1 MILQRARRLRCAF
14 CFGFNKLTALT
25 VLGAAAMLS
34 GCGWSSFSIQSLL
47 PQAPELASIAVG
59 PPDSSVAMGLT
70 HQFTATG
77 VYSDGSKLDISS
89 QVNWRSAQTAIAS
102 VNTDGVATAISPGT
116 TMVTA
121 TMGRL
126 SGSTNLAVTAAT
138 LMSIG
143 VTPTN
148 MSLAS
153 GTTDSL
159 RAIGVYSDNLTLDLT
174 TSVTWS
180 SSAPTVASVRNS
192 AGAKGITIAVSP
204 GSSMITATLGAMSG
218 STMLT
223 VTAASLVSIG
233 VTPTNPSIA
242 NGLTDALKATGVYTD
257 NSMHDLT
264 SMVTWSS
271 SAPTIVTV
279 SNTAGTTG
287 VTTAVSPGSSTITAT
302 LDAVSG
308 STTLTVTAATLVS
321 IGVTPAIASIA
332 MGLKTQ
338 FTAMGTYT
346 DNSTQNITA
355 KVVWTSSAPSIATV
369 SNASGYDGLTIALSP
384 GPATITATLGT
395 IAGSTGL
402 TVTPATLVSIGLTPT
417 SPSIATGLTAQFVAT
432 GVYTD
437 NSTQNLTTSV
447 AWTSSDPTVVAVSNA
462 SGSNGLATA
471 LGQGSVTITASSG
484 GVSGSTGLTVTPAT
498 LVSIGVTP
506 ISTSIAAGLTTQFI
520 ATGVYTDNSTQN
532 LTTSVAWTSSDP
544 TVVAVSNAM
553 GSNGLATALGQGS
566 VTITASSG
574 GVSGSTGLT
583 ITPATLV
590 SIAVTPANPSIAN
603 GTTQQFVAT
612 GTYTDN
618 STQNLT
624 TAITWASS
632 NPSLA
637 AISNASGSNGL
648 ATALGQGSVTI
659 TATVGTVSGWTSLTV
674 TPATLVSIAVLPSN
688 PGIASGTSQQFAAI
702 GTYTDNSTHDV
713 TTSVAW
719 GSSDINVATISNAS
733 GCNGLATALGQGSVT
748 ITAALGSVSGS
759 TGLSVT
765 PATLVSIA
773 VIPANSAI
781 ANGTNQQF
789 AAIGTYTDNSTQPLT
804 TSVNWNSSNSAVA
817 IISNASGS
825 NGLTS
830 AVAQGSVTITA
841 ILGGVSGSTGLTV
854 TPATLVSI
862 AVTPATTSVADG
874 TSQQFTATGTYTDG
888 STQNLTAAATWN
900 SSDTTI
906 ASISNAAGSSGLATG
921 LGVGSTSISA
931 AVGTVASPTVTLTV
945 TADPEYVYATNQND
959 NTVSEYV
966 IGAGG
971 TLTSIGTVAAGS
983 EPNAVAIDPTG
994 GFVYV
999 ANWNGASL
1007 SQYAI
1012 GTGGVL
1018 TALGTIAS
1026 GNEPASVTVGPT
1038 GQYVYAANL
1047 ADNTVSQYTIG
1058 MGGVLT
1064 SLGTV
1069 AAGSSPISVTIDPTG
1084 HYAYVANENS
1094 SNVSEYAIGAGGALT
1109 SVGLAPT
1116 GNSPQSVT
1124 VDPSDRY
1131 AYVANWSGNTVSEY
1145 TIGAGGILTAIG
1157 TISTG
1162 NCPETVAVDPSS
1174 RYVYVENWCDGSVSE
1189 YTIGAGGALNAIGT
1203 IATGSGPWFI
1213 TIDPSGRYV
1222 YVANFNSSTVSQYT
1236 IGTGGALTAVG
1247 TVATG
1252 NGPNAITAGY

>member
-1 MILQRARRLRCAF
+1 M
-14 CFGFNKLTALT
+14 
-25 VLGAAAMLS
+25 LGVAAMQS

-59 PPDSSVAMGLT
+59 PPDSNVAMGLT
-70 HQFTATG
+70 HQFIATG
-77 VYSDGSKLDISS
+77 VYSDGSKLDLSS
-89 QVNWRSAQTAIAS
+89 EVSWSSTHTAIAS
-102 VNTDGVATAISPGT
+102 INSDGVATAISPGT
-116 TMVTA
+116 TTVTA
-121 TMGRL
+121 SMGRL

-174 TSVTWS
+174 KSVTWS
-180 SSAPTVASVRNS
+180 SSAPTIASVSNT
-192 AGAKGITIAVSP
+192 AGANGMTIAVSP
-204 GSSMITATLGAMSG
+204 GSSMITATLGAVSG
-218 STMLT
+218 STRLT

-242 NGLTDALKATGVYTD
+242 SGLTVALKATGVYTD
-257 NSMHDLT
+257 NSIHDLT

-271 SAPTIVTV
+271 SAPTVATV
-279 SNTAGTTG
+279 SNNAGTIG
-287 VTTAVSPGSSTITAT
+287 VSTAVSPGSSTITAMMGA
-302 LDAVSG
+302 LSG
-308 STTLTVTAATLVS
+308 STTLTVTAASLVS

-332 MGLKTQ
+332 VGLKTQ
-338 FTAMGTYT
+338 FTAVGTYT
-346 DNSTQNITA
+346 DNSTQDITA
-355 KVVWTSSAPSIATV
+355 KVVWTSSAPSLATV
-369 SNASGYDGLTIALSP
+369 SNASGYDGLATALSP

-395 IAGSTGL
+395 ITGSTGL
-402 TVTPATLVSIGLTPT
+402 TVTPATLVSIGLTPAN
-417 SPSIATGLTAQFVAT
+417 PSIAAGLTAQFVAT

-447 AWTSSDPTVVAVSNA
+447 AWTSSDPTVAAVSNA

-484 GVSGSTGLTVTPAT
+484 AVSGSTGLTV
-498 LVSIGVTP
+498 
-506 ISTSIAAGLTTQFI
+506 
-520 ATGVYTDNSTQN
+520 
-532 LTTSVAWTSSDP
+532 
-544 TVVAVSNAM
+544 
-553 GSNGLATALGQGS
+553 
-566 VTITASSG
+566 
-574 GVSGSTGLT
+574 
-583 ITPATLV
+583 TPATLV

-603 GTTQQFVAT
+603 GTTEQFVAT

-624 TAITWASS
+624 TAATWASS

-659 TATVGTVSGWTSLTV
+659 TATVGTISGSTGLTV
-674 TPATLVSIAVLPSN
+674 TPATLVSIAVSPSN
-688 PGIASGTSQQFAAI
+688 PGIANGTSQQFAAI
-702 GTYTDNSTHDV
+702 GIYTDNSTHDV

-719 GSSDINVATISNAS
+719 GSSDINVAAISNAL
-733 GCNGLATALGQGSVT
+733 GCNGLATALGQGIAT

-759 TGLSVT
+759 TGLTVT

-773 VIPANSAI
+773 VIPANPAI

-804 TSVNWNSSNSAVA
+804 TSVSWNSSNSAVA
-817 IISNASGS
+817 TISNASGS

-830 AVAQGSVTITA
+830 AVAQGPVTITA

-862 AVTPATTSVADG
+862 AVTPATASVADG

-931 AVGTVASPTVTLTV
+931 AVGTVDSSTVTLTV
-945 TADPEYVYATNQND
+945 TADPEYVYATNQNG

-999 ANWNGASL
+999 ANWSGASL

-1012 GTGGVL
+1012 GTGGML

-1058 MGGVLT
+1058 TGGVLT

-1069 AAGSSPISVTIDPTG
+1069 AAGSSPISVTVDPTG
-1084 HYAYVANENS
+1084 QYAYVANENS

-1109 SVGLAPT
+1109 SIGLAPT
-1116 GNSPQSVT
+1116 GNSPQYVT
-1124 VDPSDRY
+1124 VDATDRY
-1131 AYVANWSGNTVSEY
+1131 AYVANWSDNTVSEY
-1145 TIGAGGILTAIG
+1145 TIGAGGTLTAIG
-1157 TISTG
+1157 AIATG

-1174 RYVYVENWCDGSVSE
+1174 RYVYVENWCDASVSE
-1189 YTIGAGGALNAIGT
+1189 YTIGAGGALSAIGT
-1203 IATGSGPWFI
+1203 IATGSGPWFL

-1236 IGTGGALTAVG
+1236 IGAGGALTAVG

>member
-1 MILQRARRLRCAF
+1 M
-14 CFGFNKLTALT
+14 
-25 VLGAAAMLS
+25 LGVAAMQS

-59 PPDSSVAMGLT
+59 PPDSNVAMGLT
-70 HQFTATG
+70 HQFIATG
-77 VYSDGSKLDISS
+77 VYSDGSKLDLSS
-89 QVNWRSAQTAIAS
+89 EVSWSSTHTAIAS
-102 VNTDGVATAISPGT
+102 INSDGVATAISPGT
-116 TMVTA
+116 TTVTA
-121 TMGRL
+121 SMGRL

-174 TSVTWS
+174 KSVTWS
-180 SSAPTVASVRNS
+180 SSAPTIASVSNT
-192 AGAKGITIAVSP
+192 AGANGMTIAVSP
-204 GSSMITATLGAMSG
+204 GSSMITATLGAVSG
-218 STMLT
+218 STRLT

-242 NGLTDALKATGVYTD
+242 SGLTVALKATGVYTD
-257 NSMHDLT
+257 NSIHDLT

-271 SAPTIVTV
+271 SAPTVATV
-279 SNTAGTTG
+279 SNNAGTIG
-287 VTTAVSPGSSTITAT
+287 VSTAVSPGSSTITAMMGA
-302 LDAVSG
+302 LSG
-308 STTLTVTAATLVS
+308 STTLTVTAASLVS

-332 MGLKTQ
+332 VGLKTQ
-338 FTAMGTYT
+338 FTAVGTYT
-346 DNSTQNITA
+346 DNSTQDITA
-355 KVVWTSSAPSIATV
+355 KVVWTSSAPSLATV
-369 SNASGYDGLTIALSP
+369 SNASGYDGLATALSP

-395 IAGSTGL
+395 ITGSTGL
-402 TVTPATLVSIGLTPT
+402 TVTPATLVSIGLTPAN
-417 SPSIATGLTAQFVAT
+417 PSIAAGLTAQFVAT

-447 AWTSSDPTVVAVSNA
+447 AWTSSDPTVAAVSNA

-484 GVSGSTGLTVTPAT
+484 AVSGSTGLTV
-498 LVSIGVTP
+498 
-506 ISTSIAAGLTTQFI
+506 
-520 ATGVYTDNSTQN
+520 
-532 LTTSVAWTSSDP
+532 
-544 TVVAVSNAM
+544 
-553 GSNGLATALGQGS
+553 
-566 VTITASSG
+566 
-574 GVSGSTGLT
+574 
-583 ITPATLV
+583 TPATLV

-603 GTTQQFVAT
+603 GTTEQFVAT

-624 TAITWASS
+624 TAATWAPS

-659 TATVGTVSGWTSLTV
+659 TATVGTISGSTGLTV
-674 TPATLVSIAVLPSN
+674 TPATLVSIAVSPSN
-688 PGIASGTSQQFAAI
+688 PGIANGTSQQFAAI
-702 GTYTDNSTHDV
+702 GIYTDNSTHDV

-719 GSSDINVATISNAS
+719 GSSDINVATISNAL
-733 GCNGLATALGQGSVT
+733 GCNGLATALGQGIAT

-759 TGLSVT
+759 TGLTVT

-773 VIPANSAI
+773 VIPANPAI

-804 TSVNWNSSNSAVA
+804 TSVSWNSSNSAVA
-817 IISNASGS
+817 TISNASGS

-830 AVAQGSVTITA
+830 AVAQGPVTITA

-862 AVTPATTSVADG
+862 AVTPATASVADG

-931 AVGTVASPTVTLTV
+931 AVGTVDSSTVTLTV
-945 TADPEYVYATNQND
+945 TADPEYVYATNQNG

-999 ANWNGASL
+999 ANWSGASL

-1012 GTGGVL
+1012 GTGGML

-1058 MGGVLT
+1058 TGGVLT

-1069 AAGSSPISVTIDPTG
+1069 AAGSSPISVTVDPTG

-1109 SVGLAPT
+1109 SIGLAPT
-1116 GNSPQSVT
+1116 GNSPQYVT
-1124 VDPSDRY
+1124 VDATDRY
-1131 AYVANWSGNTVSEY
+1131 AYVANWSDNTVSEY
-1145 TIGAGGILTAIG
+1145 TIGAGGTLTAIG
-1157 TISTG
+1157 AIATG

-1174 RYVYVENWCDGSVSE
+1174 RYVYVENWCDASVSE
-1189 YTIGAGGALNAIGT
+1189 YTIGAGGALSAIGT
-1203 IATGSGPWFI
+1203 IATGSGPWFL

-1236 IGTGGALTAVG
+1236 IGAGGALTAVG

>member
-271 SAPTIVTV
+271 SAPTIATV

-302 LDAVSG
+302 LGAVSG

-462 SGSNGLATA
+462 S
-471 LGQGSVTITASSG
+471 
-484 GVSGSTGLTVTPAT
+484 
-498 LVSIGVTP
+498 
-506 ISTSIAAGLTTQFI
+506 
-520 ATGVYTDNSTQN
+520 
-532 LTTSVAWTSSDP
+532 
-544 TVVAVSNAM
+544 

>member
-1 MILQRARRLRCAF
+1 MILQRVRRSRCAF
-14 CFGFNKLTALT
+14 CIGFNKLTALT
-25 VLGAAAMLS
+25 MLGVAAMQS

-59 PPDSSVAMGLT
+59 PPDSNVAMGLT
-70 HQFTATG
+70 HQFIATG
-77 VYSDGSKLDISS
+77 VYSDGSKLDLSS
-89 QVNWRSAQTAIAS
+89 EVSWSSTHTAIAS
-102 VNTDGVATAISPGT
+102 INSDGVATAISPGT
-116 TMVTA
+116 TTVTA
-121 TMGRL
+121 SMGRL

-174 TSVTWS
+174 KSVTWS
-180 SSAPTVASVRNS
+180 SSAPTIASVSNT
-192 AGAKGITIAVSP
+192 AGANGMTIAVSP
-204 GSSMITATLGAMSG
+204 GSSMITATLGAVSG
-218 STMLT
+218 STRLT

-242 NGLTDALKATGVYTD
+242 SGLTVALKATGVYTD
-257 NSMHDLT
+257 NSIHDLT

-271 SAPTIVTV
+271 SAPTVATV
-279 SNTAGTTG
+279 SNNAGTIG
-287 VTTAVSPGSSTITAT
+287 VSTAVSPGSSTITAMMGA
-302 LDAVSG
+302 LSG
-308 STTLTVTAATLVS
+308 STTLTVTAASLVS

-332 MGLKTQ
+332 VGLKTQ
-338 FTAMGTYT
+338 FTAVGTYT
-346 DNSTQNITA
+346 DNSTQDITA
-355 KVVWTSSAPSIATV
+355 KVVWTSSAPSLATV
-369 SNASGYDGLTIALSP
+369 SNASGYDGLATALSP

-395 IAGSTGL
+395 ITGSTGL
-402 TVTPATLVSIGLTPT
+402 TVTPATLVSIGLTPAN
-417 SPSIATGLTAQFVAT
+417 PSIAAGLTAQFVAT

-447 AWTSSDPTVVAVSNA
+447 AWTSSDPTVAAVSNA

-484 GVSGSTGLTVTPAT
+484 AVSGSTGLTV
-498 LVSIGVTP
+498 
-506 ISTSIAAGLTTQFI
+506 
-520 ATGVYTDNSTQN
+520 
-532 LTTSVAWTSSDP
+532 
-544 TVVAVSNAM
+544 
-553 GSNGLATALGQGS
+553 
-566 VTITASSG
+566 
-574 GVSGSTGLT
+574 
-583 ITPATLV
+583 TPATLV

-603 GTTQQFVAT
+603 GTTEQFVAT

-624 TAITWASS
+624 TAATWASS

-659 TATVGTVSGWTSLTV
+659 TATVGTISGSTGLTV
-674 TPATLVSIAVLPSN
+674 TPATLVSIAVSPSN
-688 PGIASGTSQQFAAI
+688 PGIANGTSQQFAAI
-702 GTYTDNSTHDV
+702 GIYTDNSTHDV

-719 GSSDINVATISNAS
+719 GSSDINVAAISNAL
-733 GCNGLATALGQGSVT
+733 GCNGLATALGQGIAT

-759 TGLSVT
+759 TGLTVT

-773 VIPANSAI
+773 VIPANPAI

-804 TSVNWNSSNSAVA
+804 TSVSWNSSNSAVA
-817 IISNASGS
+817 TISNASGS

-830 AVAQGSVTITA
+830 AVAQGPVTITA

-862 AVTPATTSVADG
+862 AVTPATASVADG

-931 AVGTVASPTVTLTV
+931 AVGTVDSSTVTLTV
-945 TADPEYVYATNQND
+945 TADPEYVYATNQNG

-999 ANWNGASL
+999 ANWSGASL

-1012 GTGGVL
+1012 GTGGML

-1058 MGGVLT
+1058 TGGVLT

-1069 AAGSSPISVTIDPTG
+1069 AAGSSPISVTVDPTG
-1084 HYAYVANENS
+1084 QYAYVANENS

-1109 SVGLAPT
+1109 SIGLAPT
-1116 GNSPQSVT
+1116 GNSPQYVT
-1124 VDPSDRY
+1124 VDATDRY
-1131 AYVANWSGNTVSEY
+1131 AYVANWSDNTVSEY
-1145 TIGAGGILTAIG
+1145 TIGAGGTLTAIG
-1157 TISTG
+1157 AIATG

-1174 RYVYVENWCDGSVSE
+1174 RYVYVENWCDASVSE
-1189 YTIGAGGALNAIGT
+1189 YTIGAGGALSAIGT
-1203 IATGSGPWFI
+1203 IATGSGPWFL

-1236 IGTGGALTAVG
+1236 IGAGGALTAVG

>member
-1 MILQRARRLRCAF
+1 M
-14 CFGFNKLTALT
+14 
-25 VLGAAAMLS
+25 LGVAAMQS

-59 PPDSSVAMGLT
+59 PPDSNVAMGLT
-70 HQFTATG
+70 HQFIATG
-77 VYSDGSKLDISS
+77 VYSDGSKLDLSS
-89 QVNWRSAQTAIAS
+89 EVSWSSTHTAIAS
-102 VNTDGVATAISPGT
+102 INSDGVATAISPGT
-116 TMVTA
+116 TTVTA
-121 TMGRL
+121 SMGRL

-174 TSVTWS
+174 KSVTWS
-180 SSAPTVASVRNS
+180 SSAPTIASVSNT
-192 AGAKGITIAVSP
+192 AGANGMTIAVSP
-204 GSSMITATLGAMSG
+204 GSSMITATLGAVSG
-218 STMLT
+218 STRLT

-242 NGLTDALKATGVYTD
+242 SGLTVALKATGVYTD
-257 NSMHDLT
+257 NSIHDLT

-271 SAPTIVTV
+271 SAPTVATV
-279 SNTAGTTG
+279 SNNAGTIG
-287 VTTAVSPGSSTITAT
+287 VSTAVSPGSSTITAMMGA
-302 LDAVSG
+302 LSG
-308 STTLTVTAATLVS
+308 STTLTVTAASLVS

-332 MGLKTQ
+332 VGLKTQ
-338 FTAMGTYT
+338 FTAVGTYT
-346 DNSTQNITA
+346 DNSTQDITA
-355 KVVWTSSAPSIATV
+355 KVVWTSSAPSLATV
-369 SNASGYDGLTIALSP
+369 SNASGYDGLATALSP

-395 IAGSTGL
+395 ITGSTGL
-402 TVTPATLVSIGLTPT
+402 TVTPATLVSIGLTPAN
-417 SPSIATGLTAQFVAT
+417 PSIAAGLTAQFVAT

-447 AWTSSDPTVVAVSNA
+447 AWTSSDPTVAAVSNA

-484 GVSGSTGLTVTPAT
+484 AVSGSTGLTV
-498 LVSIGVTP
+498 
-506 ISTSIAAGLTTQFI
+506 
-520 ATGVYTDNSTQN
+520 
-532 LTTSVAWTSSDP
+532 
-544 TVVAVSNAM
+544 
-553 GSNGLATALGQGS
+553 
-566 VTITASSG
+566 
-574 GVSGSTGLT
+574 
-583 ITPATLV
+583 TPATLV

-603 GTTQQFVAT
+603 GTTEQFVAT

-624 TAITWASS
+624 TAATWAPS

-659 TATVGTVSGWTSLTV
+659 TATVGTISGSTGLTV
-674 TPATLVSIAVLPSN
+674 TPATLVSIAVSPSN
-688 PGIASGTSQQFAAI
+688 PGIANGTSQQFAAI
-702 GTYTDNSTHDV
+702 GIYTDNSTHDV

-719 GSSDINVATISNAS
+719 GSSDINVATISNAL
-733 GCNGLATALGQGSVT
+733 GCNGLATALGQGIAT

-759 TGLSVT
+759 TGLTVT

-773 VIPANSAI
+773 VIPANPAI

-804 TSVNWNSSNSAVA
+804 TSVSWNSSNSAVA
-817 IISNASGS
+817 TISNASGS

-830 AVAQGSVTITA
+830 AVAQGPVTITA

-862 AVTPATTSVADG
+862 AVTPATASVADG

-931 AVGTVASPTVTLTV
+931 AVGTVDSSTVTLTV
-945 TADPEYVYATNQND
+945 TADPEYVYATNQNG

-999 ANWNGASL
+999 ANWSGASL

-1012 GTGGVL
+1012 GTGGML

-1058 MGGVLT
+1058 TGGVLT

-1069 AAGSSPISVTIDPTG
+1069 AAGSSPISVTVDPTG
-1084 HYAYVANENS
+1084 QYAYVANENS

-1109 SVGLAPT
+1109 SIGLAPT
-1116 GNSPQSVT
+1116 GNSPQYVT
-1124 VDPSDRY
+1124 VDATDRY
-1131 AYVANWSGNTVSEY
+1131 AYVANWSDNTVSEY
-1145 TIGAGGILTAIG
+1145 TIGAGGTLTAIG
-1157 TISTG
+1157 AIATG

-1174 RYVYVENWCDGSVSE
+1174 RYVYVENWCDASVSE
-1189 YTIGAGGALNAIGT
+1189 YTIGAGGALSAIGT
-1203 IATGSGPWFI
+1203 IATGSGPWFL

-1236 IGTGGALTAVG
+1236 IGAGGALTAVG

>member
-271 SAPTIVTV
+271 SAPTIATV

-484 GVSGSTGLTVTPAT
+484 GVSGSTGLTV
-498 LVSIGVTP
+498 
-506 ISTSIAAGLTTQFI
+506 
-520 ATGVYTDNSTQN
+520 
-532 LTTSVAWTSSDP
+532 
-544 TVVAVSNAM
+544 
-553 GSNGLATALGQGS
+553 
-566 VTITASSG
+566 
-574 GVSGSTGLT
+574 
-583 ITPATLV
+583 TPATLV

-921 LGVGSTSISA
+921 LGVGSTTISA